1 MDSLFLIGA
10 GGFWLGA
17 LAVILF
23 CLSLFLVFII
33 MIQRGKGG
41 GIAGSLTGTA
51 QSAFGARGGDTL
63 MWITIAFTGVW
74 IFLSC
79 VTIYS
84 YSSPKDADQTQ
95 QDEGGASESDTAS
108 SDDSSSEDTPSD
120 LGNGTDSLP
129 IAPATGEEETAEDAI
144 SDSATEE
151 EPTSDATEA
160 NTVTPPETPEEET
173 DEPATPAT
181 EDESTEAESPDSE

>member
-23 CLSLFLVFII
+23 LLSLFLVFII
-33 MIQRGKGG
+33 MMQRGKGG

-51 QSAFGARGGDTL
+51 QSAFGARGGDAL
-63 MWITIAFTGVW
+63 MWLTIALTGVW

-84 YSSPKDADQTQ
+84 YSSPKDAGQTQ
-95 QDEGGASESDTAS
+95 QDEGGASESNTDS
-108 SDDSSSEDTPSD
+108 SDDSSSEDTPID
-120 LGNGTDSLP
+120 LTNGTGSP
-129 IAPATGEEETAEDAI
+129 PMAPANAEEEATSDSTTTDDTTGEG
-144 SDSATEE
+144 
-151 EPTSDATEA
+151 TEA
-160 NTVTPPETPEEET
+160 NATTPPETPEEET
-173 DEPATPAT
+173 DEPTSPAT
-181 EDESTEAESPDSE
+181 GEGSAEAESPDSE